1 MYIRRDKSNLHF
13 GRQARR
19 RGSRGLLVVWT
30 IVMLIALGVL
40 MRFNTVQSW
49 VLASV
54 MTDATPTLDAVTR
67 AQLGERAYLA
77 GNLETAIQHYEQ
89 AAAAEPENIN
99 ILFEYGR
106 ALIYRS
112 YAGRSFFYHAEEA
125 LEVAR
130 QAMEIDPDNAQANA
144 LLCLAL
150 VANGRAEEAISAGL
164 NAERIEPT
172 YAEAKAYLSTA
183 YYYAG
188 RPNQALTKADEAV
201 KVNGNSVDAR
211 RALAIALAYV
221 GEFSA
226 SVQQYERAIQIHP
239 RLDVLYFEL
248 ALYYKAL
255 DNYDASIAAF
265 DQILAMEPDNVKAY
279 VRKCETYFT
288 MREDQSAQEACEQA
302 LQLDPTYPE
311 AYRQLGMVQYTRRN
325 YEGSIESFEMCSE
338 LQTQQNV
345 PLIDQEIEC
354 YYVRGLA
361 HTLLARCDEAWPVL
375 QTALQMNPNETI
387 KGLINQGLM
396 SCVNYGDFSIEQ
408 IPTPIPPT
416 PVPPEPIGVF

>member
-164 NAERIEPT
+164 VAEQLAPD
-172 YAEAKAYLSTA
+172 YAEAKACLSNA
-183 YYYAG
+183 YYDAG
-188 RPNQALTKADEAV
+188 R
-201 KVNGNSVDAR
+201 
-211 RALAIALAYV
+211 
-221 GEFSA
+221 
-226 SVQQYERAIQIHP
+226 
-239 RLDVLYFEL
+239 
-248 ALYYKAL
+248 
-255 DNYDASIAAF
+255 
-265 DQILAMEPDNVKAY
+265 
-279 VRKCETYFT
+279 
-288 MREDQSAQEACEQA
+288 
-302 LQLDPTYPE
+302 
-311 AYRQLGMVQYTRRN
+311 
-325 YEGSIESFEMCSE
+325 
-338 LQTQQNV
+338 
-345 PLIDQEIEC
+345 
-354 YYVRGLA
+354 
-361 HTLLARCDEAWPVL
+361 
-375 QTALQMNPNETI
+375 
-387 KGLINQGLM
+387 
-396 SCVNYGDFSIEQ
+396 
-408 IPTPIPPT
+408 
-416 PVPPEPIGVF
+416 